1 MNNKPTILLV
11 EDDPF
16 LSSVL
21 RLKLE
26 KESFKVIRAADGE
39 EALNF
44 LTEQGIKPSLILLD
58 LILPKK
64 NGFEV
69 LETIR
74 QDPLLEKLPVIIISN
89 LGQPSDIERGKALG
103 VIDYFIKARLSIG
116 ELVNRVKTEVL
127 DKDILNSKIK
137 TDNKP
142 THQIRTN
149 AEGMNL

>member
-1 MNNKPTILLV
+1 MTNKQTILLV

-21 RLKLE
+21 RMKLE
-26 KESFKVIRAADGE
+26 KESFKVVRAADGD

-44 LTEQGIKPSLILLD
+44 LTEQGVKPDLILLD

-103 VIDYFIKARLSIG
+103 VIDYFIKARLSIE
-116 ELVNRVKTEVL
+116 ELVNKVKKEVEV
-127 DKDILNSKIK
+127 IEQP
-137 TDNKP
+137 KP
-142 THQIRTN
+142 EGQIS
-149 AEGMNL
+149 

>member
-1 MNNKPTILLV
+1 LSIDNTNNGCQGIPVKNGLHMLI

-26 KESFKVIRAADGE
+26 KESFKVVRAADGD
-39 EALNF
+39 EALDF
-44 LTEQGIKPSLILLD
+44 LTEQGVKPDLILLD

-103 VIDYFIKARLSIG
+103 IIDYFVKARLSIE
-116 ELVNRVKTEVL
+116 ELVTKVKQETQA
-127 DKDILNSKIK
+127 K
-137 TDNKP
+137 TV
-142 THQIRTN
+142 
-149 AEGMNL
+149 

>member
-21 RLKLE
+21 RMKLE
-26 KESFKVIRAADGE
+26 KELFKVVRAADGD

-44 LTEQGIKPSLILLD
+44 LTEQGVKPDLILLD

-103 VIDYFIKARLSIG
+103 VIDYFIKARLSVE
-116 ELVNRVKTEVL
+116 ELVNKVKKETETI
-127 DKDILNSKIK
+127 KQSKS
-137 TDNKP
+137 
-142 THQIRTN
+142 
-149 AEGMNL
+149 EE

>member
-1 MNNKPTILLV
+1 MNNKQTILLV

-21 RLKLE
+21 RMKLE
-26 KESFKVIRAADGE
+26 KESFKVVRAADGD

-44 LTEQGIKPSLILLD
+44 LTEQGVKPDLILLD

-103 VIDYFIKARLSIG
+103 VIDYFIKARLSIE
-116 ELVNRVKTEVL
+116 ELVNKVKTQVTEA
-127 DKDILNSKIK
+127 SKSQEQ
-137 TDNKP
+137 TS
-142 THQIRTN
+142 
-149 AEGMNL
+149 

>member
-21 RLKLE
+21 RMKLE
-26 KESFKVIRAADGE
+26 KESFKVVRAADGD

-44 LTEQGIKPSLILLD
+44 LTEQGVKPDLILLD

-103 VIDYFIKARLSIG
+103 VIDYFIKARLSIE
-116 ELVNRVKTEVL
+116 ELVNKVKKQTEEA
-127 DKDILNSKIK
+127 KGSK
-137 TDNKP
+137 P
-142 THQIRTN
+142 Q
-149 AEGMNL
+149 EQSS

>member
-21 RLKLE
+21 RMKLE
-26 KESFKVIRAADGE
+26 KESFKVVRAADGD

-44 LTEQGIKPSLILLD
+44 LTEQGVKPDLILLD

-103 VIDYFIKARLSIG
+103 VIDYFIKARLSVE
-116 ELVNRVKTEVL
+116 ELVNKVKKETETI
-127 DKDILNSKIK
+127 KQSKS
-137 TDNKP
+137 
-142 THQIRTN
+142 
-149 AEGMNL
+149 EE

>member
-1 MNNKPTILLV
+1 MTNNKPTILLI

-26 KESFKVIRAADGE
+26 KESFKVVRAADGD
-39 EALNF
+39 EALDF
-44 LTEQGIKPSLILLD
+44 LTEQGVKPDLILLD

-103 VIDYFIKARLSIG
+103 IIDYFVKARLSIE
-116 ELVNRVKTEVL
+116 ELVTKVKQETQA
-127 DKDILNSKIK
+127 K
-137 TDNKP
+137 TV
-142 THQIRTN
+142 
-149 AEGMNL
+149 

>member
-1 MNNKPTILLV
+1 MNNKQTILLV

-21 RLKLE
+21 RMKLE
-26 KESFKVIRAADGE
+26 KESFKVVRAADGD

-44 LTEQGIKPSLILLD
+44 LTEQGVKPDLILLD

-103 VIDYFIKARLSIG
+103 VIDYFIKARLSIE
-116 ELVNRVKTEVL
+116 ELVNKVKTV
-127 DKDILNSKIK
+127 
-137 TDNKP
+137 
-142 THQIRTN
+142 IRK
-149 AEGMNL
+149 

>member
-1 MNNKPTILLV
+1 MVNNKPTILLI

-26 KESFKVIRAADGE
+26 KESFKVVRAADGD
-39 EALNF
+39 EALDF
-44 LTEQGIKPSLILLD
+44 LTEQGVKPDLILLD

-103 VIDYFIKARLSIG
+103 IIDYFVKARLSVE
-116 ELVNRVKTEVL
+116 ELVT
-127 DKDILNSKIK
+127 KIK
-137 TDNKP
+137 QETQAK
-142 THQIRTN
+142 TV
-149 AEGMNL
+149 

>member
-16 LSSVL
+16 LSSIL
-21 RLKLE
+21 QLKLD
-26 KESFKVIRAADGE
+26 KENFKTIRAADGE
-39 EALNF
+39 EALN
-44 LTEQGIKPSLILLD
+44 LLIEQGIRPDAILLD

-74 QDPLLEKLPVIIISN
+74 QDPTLEKLPVIIISN

-103 VIDYFIKARLSIG
+103 VIDYFVKAKLSVD
-116 ELVNRVKTEVL
+116 ELVNKVKEE
-127 DKDILNSKIK
+127 IK
-137 TDNKP
+137 STP
-142 THQIRTN
+142 TP
-149 AEGMNL
+149 

>member
-1 MNNKPTILLV
+1 MNDKPTILLV

-21 RLKLE
+21 RMKLE
-26 KESFKVIRAADGE
+26 KESFKVIRAADGD

-44 LTEQGIKPSLILLD
+44 LIEQGVKPDLILLD

-103 VIDYFIKARLSIG
+103 VIDYFIKARLSVE
-116 ELVNRVKTEVL
+116 ELVNKVKKQTQAIEE
-127 DKDILNSKIK
+127 SKPK
-137 TDNKP
+137 EQTS
-142 THQIRTN
+142 
-149 AEGMNL
+149 

>member
-1 MNNKPTILLV
+1 MNNKPIILLV

-21 RLKLE
+21 RMKLE
-26 KESFKVIRAADGE
+26 KESFKVIRAADGD

-44 LTEQGIKPSLILLD
+44 LIEQGVKPDLILLD

-103 VIDYFIKARLSIG
+103 VIEYFVKARLSIE
-116 ELVNRVKTEVL
+116 ELVNKVKKEVKTTEQPKPV
-127 DKDILNSKIK
+127 IASEP
-137 TDNKP
+137 TDE
-142 THQIRTN
+142 R
-149 AEGMNL
+149 GNLI

>member
-1 MNNKPTILLV
+1 MNNKSTILLI

-26 KESFKVIRAADGE
+26 KESFKVVRAADGE
-39 EALNF
+39 EALHF
-44 LTEQGIKPSLILLD
+44 LTEQGIKPDLILLD

-103 VIDYFIKARLSIG
+103 IIDYFVKARLSVE
-116 ELVNRVKTEVL
+116 ELVNKVKQE
-127 DKDILNSKIK
+127 IKI
-137 TDNKP
+137 
-142 THQIRTN
+142 
-149 AEGMNL
+149 E

>member
-1 MNNKPTILLV
+1 MNSNSNKPTILLV

-16 LSSVL
+16 LSSIL
-21 RLKLE
+21 QLKLE
-26 KESFKVIRAADGE
+26 KENFQVIRATDGE
-39 EALNF
+39 EALKF
-44 LTEQGIKPSLILLD
+44 LIDQKLKPNLMLLD

-103 VIDYFIKARLSIG
+103 VIDYFVKARLSID
-116 ELVNRVKTEVL
+116 EL
-127 DKDILNSKIK
+127 IQKIK
-137 TDNKP
+137 QESS
-142 THQIRTN
+142 QISSNQDTK
-149 AEGMNL
+149 

>member
-16 LSSVL
+16 LSSIL
-21 RLKLE
+21 QLKLD
-26 KESFKVIRAADGE
+26 KENFKTIRAADGE
-39 EALNF
+39 EALNL
-44 LTEQGIKPSLILLD
+44 LTEQGIRPDLILLD

-89 LGQPSDIERGKALG
+89 LGQPSDIDRGKALG
-103 VIDYFIKARLSIG
+103 VIDYFVKAKLSVD
-116 ELVNRVKTEVL
+116 ELVNKVKEE
-127 DKDILNSKIK
+127 I
-137 TDNKP
+137 KP
-142 THQIRTN
+142 TI
-149 AEGMNL
+149 A

>member
-1 MNNKPTILLV
+1 MNSNSNKPTILLV

-16 LSSVL
+16 LSSIL
-21 RLKLE
+21 QLKLE
-26 KESFKVIRAADGE
+26 KENFQVIRATDGE
-39 EALNF
+39 EALKF
-44 LTEQGIKPSLILLD
+44 LIDQKLKPNLMLLD

-103 VIDYFIKARLSIG
+103 VIDYFVKARLSID
-116 ELVNRVKTEVL
+116 ELVQ
-127 DKDILNSKIK
+127 KIK
-137 TDNKP
+137 QETS
-142 THQIRTN
+142 QISSNQNTK
-149 AEGMNL
+149 

>member
-26 KESFKVIRAADGE
+26 KELFEVIRAADGE

-44 LTEQGIKPSLILLD
+44 LTEQGIKPDLILLD

-103 VIDYFIKARLSIG
+103 IIDYFVKARLSIG
-116 ELVNRVKTEVL
+116 ELVDRVKQEVKITENL
-127 DKDILNSKIK
+127 EPKI
-137 TDNKP
+137 
-142 THQIRTN
+142 
-149 AEGMNL
+149 

>member
-1 MNNKPTILLV
+1 MNNKPVVLLV

-21 RLKLE
+21 RMKLE
-26 KESFKVIRAADGE
+26 KESFKVVRASDGD

-44 LTEQGIKPSLILLD
+44 LIEQGVKPDLILLD

-103 VIDYFIKARLSIG
+103 VIDYFIKARLSVE
-116 ELVNRVKTEVL
+116 ELVNKVKKQTT
-127 DKDILNSKIK
+127 IAQTSKS
-137 TDNKP
+137 
-142 THQIRTN
+142 Q
-149 AEGMNL
+149 EQSS

>member
-1 MNNKPTILLV
+1 MNNKPTILLI

-21 RLKLE
+21 RMKLE
-26 KESFKVIRAADGE
+26 KELFKVIRAADGD

-44 LTEQGIKPSLILLD
+44 LIEQGIKPDLILLD

-103 VIDYFIKARLSIG
+103 VIDYFIKARLSVE
-116 ELVNRVKTEVL
+116 ELVNKVKKETESI
-127 DKDILNSKIK
+127 KQSKPVI
-137 TDNKP
+137 
-142 THQIRTN
+142 
-149 AEGMNL
+149 ASE

>member
-1 MNNKPTILLV
+1 MNSNSNKPTILLV

-16 LSSVL
+16 LSSIL
-21 RLKLE
+21 QLKLE
-26 KESFKVIRAADGE
+26 KENFQVIRATDGE
-39 EALNF
+39 EALKF
-44 LTEQGIKPSLILLD
+44 LIDQKLKPTLMLLD

-103 VIDYFIKARLSIG
+103 VIDYFVKARLSID
-116 ELVNRVKTEVL
+116 ELVQ
-127 DKDILNSKIK
+127 KIK
-137 TDNKP
+137 QESS
-142 THQIRTN
+142 QINSNQSTK
-149 AEGMNL
+149 

>member
-21 RLKLE
+21 RMKLE
-26 KESFKVIRAADGE
+26 KESFKVVRAADGD

-44 LTEQGIKPSLILLD
+44 LTEQGVKPDLILLD

-103 VIDYFIKARLSIG
+103 VIDYFIKARLSVE
-116 ELVNRVKTEVL
+116 ELVNKVKKETETV
-127 DKDILNSKIK
+127 KQSKS
-137 TDNKP
+137 
-142 THQIRTN
+142 
-149 AEGMNL
+149 EE

>member
-21 RLKLE
+21 RMKLE
-26 KESFKVIRAADGE
+26 KELFKVIRASDGD

-44 LTEQGIKPSLILLD
+44 LTEQGVKPDLILLD

-103 VIDYFIKARLSIG
+103 VIDYFIKARLSVE
-116 ELVNRVKTEVL
+116 ELVNKVKKQTEVAKQQNQKNKVL
-127 DKDILNSKIK
+127 DNRKIYFY
-137 TDNKP
+137 TI
-142 THQIRTN
+142 IRK
-149 AEGMNL
+149 

>member
-1 MNNKPTILLV
+1 MNDKPTILLI

-21 RLKLE
+21 RMKLE
-26 KESFKVIRAADGE
+26 KESFKVIRASDGD

-44 LTEQGIKPSLILLD
+44 LTEQGVKPDLILLD

-103 VIDYFIKARLSIG
+103 VIDYFIKARLSVE
-116 ELVNRVKTEVL
+116 ELVNKVKKETES
-127 DKDILNSKIK
+127 INQSKPEI
-137 TDNKP
+137 
-142 THQIRTN
+142 
-149 AEGMNL
+149 

>member
-1 MNNKPTILLV
+1 MNNKPIVLLI

-21 RLKLE
+21 RMKLE
-26 KESFKVIRAADGE
+26 KESFKVIRAADGD

-44 LTEQGIKPSLILLD
+44 LTEQGVKPDLILLD

-103 VIDYFIKARLSIG
+103 VIDYFIKARLSVE
-116 ELVNRVKTEVL
+116 ELVNKVKKETESI
-127 DKDILNSKIK
+127 KQSK
-137 TDNKP
+137 P
-142 THQIRTN
+142 E
-149 AEGMNL
+149 A

>member
-1 MNNKPTILLV
+1 MTNNKPTVLLI

-26 KESFKVIRAADGE
+26 KESFKVVRAADGD
-39 EALNF
+39 EALDF
-44 LTEQGIKPSLILLD
+44 LTEQGIKPDLILLD

-103 VIDYFIKARLSIG
+103 IIDYFVKARLSIE
-116 ELVNRVKTEVL
+116 ELVTKVKQETQA
-127 DKDILNSKIK
+127 KA
-137 TDNKP
+137 T
-142 THQIRTN
+142 
-149 AEGMNL
+149 

>member
-1 MNNKPTILLV
+1 MILLI

-39 EALNF
+39 EALHF
-44 LTEQGIKPSLILLD
+44 LTEQGIKPDLILLD

-103 VIDYFIKARLSIG
+103 IIDYFVKARLSVE
-116 ELVNRVKTEVL
+116 ELVNKVKQEV
-127 DKDILNSKIK
+127 KV
-137 TDNKP
+137 
-142 THQIRTN
+142 
-149 AEGMNL
+149 E